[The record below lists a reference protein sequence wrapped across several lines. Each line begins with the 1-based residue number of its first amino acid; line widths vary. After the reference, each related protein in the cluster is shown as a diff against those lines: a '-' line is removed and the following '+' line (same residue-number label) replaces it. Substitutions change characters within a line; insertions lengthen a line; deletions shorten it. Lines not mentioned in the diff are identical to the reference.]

1 MGKKRAKK
9 VNPPARDT
17 LAGIIA
23 ARMSELNLT
32 AYRVAKMSGVDVSQ
46 IQRMIDGDRSP
57 TLDTADRI
65 VKALDL
71 VLTVRPGSTL
81 SIDLVR
87 ERNE

>member
-1 MGKKRAKK
+1 MGKRRAKR
-9 VNPPARDT
+9 VNPPAPDS

-23 ARMSELNLT
+23 ARISGLKLT

-71 VLTVRPGSTL
+71 ILVVRPGSTL
-81 SIDLVR
+81 SLDLLR
-87 ERNE
+87 ERHG